1 MARAVYDFF
10 TTPFGNRGI
19 ATNADQLSSLLTSSS
34 SPWQAQNNPLF
45 QNVAPG
51 LVVTSSQPF
60 PGSRWYQEAMLF
72 SSFVPPILVNA
83 DAWRDVNFQR
93 LCWTDPGLTA
103 LVVARDPPPAPPYTP
118 VSGQWFDLLRYP
130 RWANRRRELQVK
142 YPILL
147 RSSLLNV
154 MRAGPLLYV
163 ETWPNM
169 ISGRLADWF
178 MQCYGNDFKEIVMR
192 FYQSA
197 SNMPVEPEGTYDQQM
212 RALLSLW
219 LLSYAGVVH
228 QNATI
233 AGFYFSTK
241 SRGTNLESWTLFY
254 STNGVRLQITRRH
267 FGYFCARS
275 PDWNADQNWLAA
287 AALTSIIMSCRQP
300 ALLANQDVINQA
312 QNRPNFSG
320 PNGTPVREIQL
331 LGCATECIRR
341 WQNVGLITQQKAQS
355 MTQEAIDFN
364 QQIEQAL
371 NDIKAADDAQY
382 NQQPNYA
389 RRIKPF
395 VLRDWTIGQTM
406 QSLNALADFA
416 T

>member
-10 TTPFGNRGI
+10 TTPFGNRGL
-19 ATNADQLSSLLTSSS
+19 ATNAEQLASLLTSSN

-45 QNVAPG
+45 TSVSPG
-51 LVVTSSQPF
+51 LVVSTAQPL
-60 PGSRWYQEAMLF
+60 PGARWYQEAMLF
-72 SSFVPPILVNA
+72 SAFVPPVLPNA
-83 DAWRDVNFQR
+83 DAWRNTNFAN
-93 LCWTDPGLTA
+93 LCWTDSNLSGL
-103 LVVARDPPPAPPYTP
+103 VSARVPLPAPPYVP
-118 VSGQWFDLLRYP
+118 VSGQWFDLTQYP
-130 RWANRRRELQVK
+130 RWANRMRDLQMK
-142 YPILL
+142 YPLLL
-147 RSSLLNV
+147 RTTLLNI
-154 MRAGPLLYV
+154 MRAGPMLYV

-178 MQCYGNDFKEIVMR
+178 MQSYGQDFKEMVMR

-197 SNMPVEPEGTYDQQM
+197 LNMPFERDGTYDRQM

-228 QNATI
+228 QDATI

-254 STNGVRLQITRRH
+254 STNGTRLNITQNH

-287 AALTSIIMSCRQP
+287 AALTSLIMSCRQCP
-300 ALLANQDVINQA
+300 LLSNQDVINQA
-312 QNRPNFSG
+312 QNRANFTG

-341 WQNVGLITQQKAQS
+341 WQAAGLLTQQKAQA
-355 MTQEAIDFN
+355 MQQAANDFN
-364 QQIEQAL
+364 QLVQQML
-371 NDIKAADDAQY
+371 DDIKASDDAQY
-382 NQQPNYA
+382 NQQPGYA
-389 RRIKPF
+389 RRIKPYR
-395 VLRDWTIGQTM
+395 LNDWTIGQTM
-406 QSLNALADFA
+406 QSLAALAAFA